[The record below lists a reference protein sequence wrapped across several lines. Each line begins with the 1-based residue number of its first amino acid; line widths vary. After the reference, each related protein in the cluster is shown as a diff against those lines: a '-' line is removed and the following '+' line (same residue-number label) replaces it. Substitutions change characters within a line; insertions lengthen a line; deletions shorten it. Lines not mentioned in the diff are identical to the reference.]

1 METTAV
7 SFKRVI
13 NATVHADNSGDT
25 GRTMDISA
33 DVNIANGHVDSFF
46 NGRCDKSCAG
56 DAPTATARFTR
67 QANGI
72 FSTTFENVADVDTQ
86 VAMQRCINAFMAA
99 FDGIRLTVS
108 PDTDEPTPVQP

>member
-46 NGRCDKSCAG
+46 NGRCEKPASDDTPAASASF
-56 DAPTATARFTR
+56 ARQSDGRLTITYNR
-67 QANGI
+67 A
-72 FSTTFENVADVDTQ
+72 ENADT
-86 VAMQRCINAFMAA
+86 MAA
-99 FDGIRLTVS
+99 MLRAVDAFIAGASAAPMSIGAETV
-108 PDTDEPTPVQP
+108 